1 MFNNNQGRHLP
12 PHQMYPP
19 PVSYNLNFRENL
31 RKKKFSKIIQPNRE
45 NSFKTSGS
53 IGSGPQFY
61 SKPPTNLPSNQT
73 IEFDDGP
80 KITVFIGK
88 EKIILHLDLFLT

>member
-1 MFNNNQGRHLP
+1 M
-12 PHQMYPP
+12 
-19 PVSYNLNFRENL
+19 
-31 RKKKFSKIIQPNRE
+31 KIFQPNNRE
-45 NSFKTSGS
+45 NNFKTTGS

-88 EKIILHLDLFLT
+88 KENKFFHLDLS